1 MRAWSP
7 RWWSAALVTGMLAAW
22 EAAAR
27 LSSSTR
33 FYVGSPLTVAG
44 ELWRMIHEG
53 TFVKDLALTGMEAAV
68 GLAIGMIVGT
78 TLGLGLW
85 CSERLAAALRPIAT
99 ILGAVPIIALGPLM
113 IVWFGIGVSMKIAM
127 ATLTTVFIAFSQSY
141 RGAQLVSTDL
151 VETVAGLGAKR
162 RQVLTKIVIPGSID
176 WVLNSMRLNV
186 GMGLLGAFMGEF
198 IASQAGLGYRLLR
211 SASLYNVPAALAAA
225 FGIVLL
231 GIAFDGVAMLLE
243 RNRHVLVQ
251 WLCIPGRLRRH
262 GHRAEALH
270 S

>member
-1 MRAWSP
+1 MAG
-7 RWWSAALVTGMLAAW
+7 VLAGW
-22 EAAAR
+22 EALAR
-27 LSSSTR
+27 FNSGTS
-33 FYVGSPLTVAG
+33 FYVGSPWTIAG

-53 TFVKDLALTGMEAAV
+53 TFVRDLTLTGMEAAI
-68 GLAIGMIVGT
+68 GLAIGMSVGT
-78 TLGLGLW
+78 ALGLGLW

-99 ILGAVPIIALGPLM
+99 VLGAIPIIALGPLM
-113 IVWFGIGVSMKIAM
+113 IVWFGVGTSMKIAM

-141 RGAQLVSTDL
+141 RGAQLVSADL
-151 VETVAGLGAKR
+151 IETVAGLGARR

-211 SASLYNVPAALAAA
+211 SASLYNVPAAFAAA

-231 GIAFDGVAMLLE
+231 GVSFDGVALLLE
-243 RNRHVLVQ
+243 RKRHVIVQ
-251 WLCIPGRLRRH
+251 WLCIPLRLRRH
-262 GHRAEALH
+262 GHRAEETH
-270 S
+270 G